1 MSFSRNLVTVVS
13 RYWPMAE
20 SKNLVTVISLAPPEP
35 CRNLVTVTSLLAWY
49 KNLVTVMS
57 LASRN
62 LVTVVS
68 R

>member
-1 MSFSRNLVTVVS
+1 
-13 RYWPMAE
+13 MAE